1 MGLQLLYVALGDE
14 DRIAIYE
21 RGPAG
26 ALTLRGHAACAG
38 GPMWLCANPG
48 LTHVHA
54 CTVNTSELVSFRV
67 DEATGALVEL
77 HRLAYPALSPLDPH
91 GQPWTGPGVPC
102 HMSMDQTGRYIFT
115 AFYTAGIVTVHGV
128 DKAEG
133 GGGSGGGG
141 GHAVG
146 PAVQVLATSHGCHS
160 AQVEPRGNADVYV
173 PCVAAWAGVGAD
185 PNNSILAGNMLH
197 HYRFDAGTGL
207 LSEAGPPLIPPPT
220 GRTQSPRFGAP
231 HQQGTAP
238 LNRVGCRPELGPR
251 HVAFHPHGP
260 SLLTS
265 DEQGNSVSAYFIG
278 ADGALAPLGAPVST
292 LPVDW
297 PPPDARRDAPDWSPH
312 TAEEPALTSA
322 TSEIRVHPSGA
333 LVFCPNRGH
342 NSVATIACD
351 PAGGG
356 VRGPAALAPTRH
368 VPQAI
373 ELDPA
378 GRTLY
383 AAGGVPGSATDRLTV
398 FPNSYH
404 YM

>member
-67 DEATGALVEL
+67 DEGTGALVEL

-173 PCVAAWAGVGAD
+173 PCVAAWAMISNLWSMQTTD
-185 PNNSILAGNMLH
+185 
-197 HYRFDAGTGL
+197 
-207 LSEAGPPLIPPPT
+207 IPPPM
-220 GRTQSPRFGAP
+220 P
-231 HQQGTAP
+231 
-238 LNRVGCRPELGPR
+238 
-251 HVAFHPHGP
+251 
-260 SLLTS
+260 
-265 DEQGNSVSAYFIG
+265 
-278 ADGALAPLGAPVST
+278 ST
-292 LPVDW
+292 LVAHWTNWMPIG
-297 PPPDARRDAPDWSPH
+297 SKN
-312 TAEEPALTSA
+312 
-322 TSEIRVHPSGA
+322 PSRPKTLMGTVNCA
-333 LVFCPNRGH
+333 Q
-342 NSVATIACD
+342 AC
-351 PAGGG
+351 G
-356 VRGPAALAPTRH
+356 
-368 VPQAI
+368 
-373 ELDPA
+373 
-378 GRTLY
+378 
-383 AAGGVPGSATDRLTV
+383 
-398 FPNSYH
+398 
-404 YM
+404 